1 MLVTEDSTFK
11 LEPNKTYELGF
22 LYSLADARAGYT
34 VNVKS
39 KSKGLLVSI
48 DLDKTD
54 VTGKNLTNAKELNKT
69 FTTGNTDDYYISI
82 DKKSHSGD
90 IVELIVDNI
99 YVKEIK
105 NVKKEAL
112 SYVNLNTMVNNL
124 EVGQEI
130 EFYTNALMNT
140 GESVDLKDCEVD
152 YKISNPKTLSIKD
165 GKMIAKKKGTSQV
178 FVKVKY
184 KNNVVMSNKVDINV
198 K

>member
-1 MLVTEDSTFK
+1 
-11 LEPNKTYELGF
+11 
-22 LYSLADARAGYT
+22 
-34 VNVKS
+34 
-39 KSKGLLVSI
+39 
-48 DLDKTD
+48 
-54 VTGKNLTNAKELNKT
+54 
-69 FTTGNTDDYYISI
+69 
-82 DKKSHSGD
+82 
-90 IVELIVDNI
+90 
-99 YVKEIK
+99 
-105 NVKKEAL
+105 
-112 SYVNLNTMVNNL
+112 MVNNL
-124 EVGQEI
+124 KVGQEI